1 MNANIISVCNIKNCL
16 VTCMMQNRITRAQLI
31 SRMENVKFHGGF
43 WQKMPDFTEISRTAI
58 CCSLNPQN
66 HLHALIH
73 KAYLRYLEAINVK
86 MSPMAILLF
95 IDMLTG

>member
-1 MNANIISVCNIKNCL
+1 MSNFTADLS
-16 VTCMMQNRITRAQLI
+16 
-31 SRMENVKFHGGF
+31 F
-43 WQKMPDFTEISRTAI
+43 WQKMPDFKEILRKAI

-86 MSPMAILLF
+86 MSPMVILLF
-95 IDMLTG
+95 IDMLTAYQVALSHVQLHVASANYKLLMATVQT